1 MKAIVLLK
9 ITSGE
14 VDEAYYRLKK
24 LNVVSECC
32 MPFGRYNAAAV
43 TQAESLEELWQ
54 IVSCQIGG
62 ICGVIETFP
71 CLIQED
77 MSLSNP
83 PQHVQDFV
91 AAGN

>member
-14 VDEAYYRLKK
+14 MDEAFYQLKK
-24 LNVVSECC
+24 LNIVTECC
-32 MPFGRYNAAAV
+32 KPFGRYDAAAM

-77 MSLSNP
+77 MSLNHL
-83 PQHVQDFV
+83 PQHVQDF
-91 AAGN
+91 AALSN